1 MVGREEEL
9 TRLEDALLAACRGA
23 GSVMIV
29 AGDAGLGKSRLA
41 GEVMQR
47 ADRIGAEVM
56 EGSCSEAELALPYLP
71 FLEAIGNHLEATDLG
86 RLRERLEPSATAEL
100 GHLFPRLGTAS
111 GPVSDSDSSQAR
123 MRLYEAILA
132 LLRTAAEEKG
142 LLLVI
147 EDIHWADA
155 STRELLDYI
164 ARRLRNSRILLL
176 ATYRRDELHRK
187 HPLLPTIQG
196 WQRSRLAELIELE
209 ALDPHQVAKM
219 VSGILDDTA
228 VGEEF
233 RDFLHARTEGNP
245 FVLEEMLKAALD
257 RGDVYHD
264 RTDWQRKP
272 LTEFGIPPTV
282 RDTILLR
289 AERLAPEQL
298 DVLRMAA
305 ILGRSF
311 EPALLAEVSER
322 NRTEVEGA
330 LEVFEAQQLVEADP
344 GRPGRHRFRHALT
357 QEAVYE
363 SISPLKRERLHSAA
377 ADALLRRSARAIDI
391 TEHLF
396 LANRA
401 VEAVPLCLQAAN
413 EAEAGYAN
421 RDAAELRARALPFV
435 TEGRAELVGRI
446 GDAYLTAG
454 DALAAHGYLEEAV
467 EEHERKGDVA
477 QSARVRL
484 LLGRSLWEQH
494 RHRLAEEQFEKARA
508 VLEPLGPSRDLAFA
522 YMRLAGI
529 NAVNY
534 RAQEAV
540 PLADR
545 AIAMAEEVGA
555 DDIRIWTYNFK
566 GTALAWQGQLR
577 ESVDLLERS
586 HREAVERGFHYI
598 AQNALFNLTGMKF
611 GIGDGL
617 AVGQLLTMALA
628 LPPSLWRERAV
639 PWFDAIEAWAGGDL
653 ERALVRSRELV
664 EIGRQSGNRWL
675 EESTLTWV
683 AAILGDLGRLEEATA
698 ISRYPD
704 PTDGLQVASQWAWSW
719 IPLRIEAGDLEAAGA
734 AAAALAKDPEVIMWM
749 QEMLDPLIWG
759 LVAGGRLE
767 QAGLFESAAEGNPA
781 TAGNPF
787 IDLPRARIA
796 LAGGRS
802 SRAVEL
808 ARQSAD
814 RYRDWGYRVFEARSR
829 LLLGEALIA
838 TGDRPAA
845 EVELRRTA
853 ELAQVTGAALIGRH
867 VNALLE
873 SLGVA
878 EEYRS
883 PEPAAAPVA
892 LGEKLVTV
900 LFADVRGYTAMSG
913 EAQPSDLV
921 DRLAAYQRWTAQ
933 EVARHRGTVDKFAGD
948 AVMATFNISGAEVDH
963 TLHALRAAMA
973 IRDKAAAGGLP
984 VGIGIATGAA
994 VVGRLAEGSNV
1005 SVIGQTTNLAAR
1017 LQALARAGEIVLSD
1031 EAFRR
1036 VHGWL
1041 GEQGLAAQ
1049 PETVELKGFETS
1061 VAVHRL
1067 GPSAD

>member
-1 MVGREEEL
+1 MVIARAVSQVMVGREEEL

-100 GHLFPRLGTAS
+100 GHLFPRLGAPS
-111 GPVSDSDSSQAR
+111 GPMADSDSSQSR

-155 STRELLDYI
+155 STRELLDYV
-164 ARRLRNSRILLL
+164 ARRLRNSRIMLL

-209 ALDPHQVAKM
+209 PLEPHHVAKM
-219 VSGILDDTA
+219 VSGILDDTT

-264 RTDWQRKP
+264 KTDWRRKS

-322 NRTEVEGA
+322 SRTEVEEA
-330 LEVFEAQQLVEADP
+330 LEVFAAQQLVEADP

-363 SISPLKRERLHSAA
+363 SISPLKRERLHAAA
-377 ADALLRRSARAIDI
+377 ADALLRRDARAIDV
-391 TEHLF
+391 TQHLF
-396 LANRA
+396 LANRTQ
-401 VEAVPLCLQAAN
+401 EAVPLCLRAAD
-413 EAEAGYAN
+413 EAEAGYAH
-421 RDAAELRARALPFV
+421 REAAELRARALPFV

-446 GDAYLTAG
+446 GDAYLIAG
-454 DALAAHGYLEEAV
+454 DALAAEGYLEEAV
-467 EEHERKGDVA
+467 EEHERNGDLA

-494 RHRLAEEQFEKARA
+494 RHRVAEEHFEKARA

-534 RAQEAV
+534 RPREAL

-545 AIAMAEEVGA
+545 AIAMAEDVGA

-566 GTALAWQGQLR
+566 GTALAWQGHLR

-586 HREAVERGFHYI
+586 HREAAERGFHYI

-611 GIGDGL
+611 AIGEGL
-617 AVGQLLTMALA
+617 AVGQLLPLALA
-628 LPPSLWRERAV
+628 LPPSQWRDRAV
-639 PWFDAIEAWAGGDL
+639 PWFDATQAIAEGDL
-653 ERALVRSRELV
+653 ERQLARSRELV
-664 EIGRQSGNRWL
+664 EIGRQSGNLWL
-675 EESTLTWV
+675 EDSGLVWV
-683 AAILGDLGRLEEATA
+683 AGTLVDLGRLEEAAA
-698 ISRYPD
+698 ISRQPD
-704 PTDGLQVASQWAWSW
+704 PSDGLQFATEWAWSW

-734 AAAALAKDPEVIMWM
+734 AAAELAKDPEVIMWM
-749 QEMLDPLIWG
+749 QELLDPIIVG

-767 QAGLFESAAEGNPA
+767 QAGRLESAAEGNPA
-781 TAGNPF
+781 AAGNPF

-796 LAGGRS
+796 LAAGRS

-808 ARQSAD
+808 ARQAAD
-814 RYRDWGYRVFEARSR
+814 RHREWGYRLFEARCR

-845 EVELRRTA
+845 EVELRRA
-853 ELAQVTGAALIGRH
+853 ADLAQATGAGLIGRH

-878 EEYRS
+878 GNTGPRS
-883 PEPAAAPVA
+883 RRPRRLRSVKSWSRFSSPTFA
-892 LGEKLVTV
+892 VTP
-900 LFADVRGYTAMSG
+900 R
-913 EAQPSDLV
+913 
-921 DRLAAYQRWTAQ
+921 
-933 EVARHRGTVDKFAGD
+933 
-948 AVMATFNISGAEVDH
+948 
-963 TLHALRAAMA
+963 
-973 IRDKAAAGGLP
+973 
-984 VGIGIATGAA
+984 
-994 VVGRLAEGSNV
+994 
-1005 SVIGQTTNLAAR
+1005 
-1017 LQALARAGEIVLSD
+1017 
-1031 EAFRR
+1031 
-1036 VHGWL
+1036 
-1041 GEQGLAAQ
+1041 
-1049 PETVELKGFETS
+1049 
-1061 VAVHRL
+1061 
-1067 GPSAD
+1067 